1 VSAPLLV
8 LGIET
13 SCDETSAAVLRGER
27 ELLGHVIF
35 TQDVHRLY
43 GGVVPELAS
52 RAHLRTVDDVVAA
65 ALAEAGV
72 RLRDVDVVGVTSG
85 PGLIGALLV
94 GVAWGKAAAW
104 AAGKPVVGV
113 HHMEG
118 HLFATHLE
126 DPAAVPPFVA
136 LLVSGGHT
144 LLLHVRAWGDYRLL
158 GGTRDDAAGEAFD
171 KAAKLLGL
179 PYPGGPAIERAA
191 GGGDPERHRLP
202 RPLLNRGQRPGEP
215 GYYDLS
221 FSGLKNAVRLRV
233 RALER
238 EGTLAA
244 EVPHVAA
251 AFQAAAVEV
260 LAEKTARA
268 VRETGCRRV
277 VLGGGVANSRALRNA
292 VASRLG
298 PGGALHVPTPRLA
311 TDNAAM
317 IARATAFRYGR
328 GEVAGL
334 DLNAR
339 ADLPF
344 PGLHGAEGAVE
355 RPLRGNGTRVASGR
369 GGTASTGSQGRAP

>member
-1 VSAPLLV
+1 VSRPPIV

-27 ELLGHVIF
+27 ELLGHVVF

-43 GGVVPELAS
+43 GGVVPEIAS

-65 ALAEAGV
+65 AL
-72 RLRDVDVVGVTSG
+72 RDADLSLSEVDVVGVTAG

-126 DPAAVPPFVA
+126 DAGAEPPFVA

-144 LLLHVRAWGDYRLL
+144 MLLWVPAWGDYRLL
-158 GGTRDDAAGEAFD
+158 GATRDDAAGEAFD

-179 PYPGGPAIERAA
+179 PYPGGPSIQRAA
-191 GGGDPERHRLP
+191 ADGAAARHRLP
-202 RPLLNRGQRPGEP
+202 RPLLNRGQRAGEP
-215 GYYDLS
+215 DYYDFS
-221 FSGLKNAVRLRV
+221 FSGLKNALRLRV
-233 RALER
+233 REVEAA
-238 EGTLAA
+238 GTLTA
-244 EVPHVAA
+244 EVPHLAA
-251 AFQAAAVEV
+251 AFQEAAVEV
-260 LAEKTARA
+260 LAEKTLRA
-268 VRETGCRRV
+268 VRETDCRRV
-277 VLGGGVANSRALRNA
+277 VLGGGVANSRALREA
-292 VASRLG
+292 IASRLG
-298 PGGALHVPTPRLA
+298 AGGALFAPSPRLA

-317 IARATAFRYGR
+317 IARAALFRYGR

-334 DLNAR
+334 ELNAR

-344 PGLHGAEGAVE
+344 PGLRRPDGSAVQP
-355 RPLRGNGTRVASGR
+355 RRRSGTRVATAA
-369 GGTASTGSQGRAP
+369 GGAATPEREGKRP

>member
-1 VSAPLLV
+1 VSAPPLV

-52 RAHLRTVDDVVAA
+52 RAHLRTVDDVVAG

-72 RLRDVDVVGVTSG
+72 RLGDVDVVGVTAG

-94 GVAWGKAAAW
+94 GVAWAKGAAW

-126 DPAAVPPFVA
+126 DPDAVPPFVA

-144 LLLHVRAWGDYRLL
+144 LLLHVPAWGDYRLL

-179 PYPGGPAIERAA
+179 PYPGGPSIERAA
-191 GGGDPERHRLP
+191 AGGDPGRHRLP
-202 RPLLNRGQRPGEP
+202 RPLLNRGQRAGEP
-215 GYYDLS
+215 DYYDLS
-221 FSGLKNAVRLRV
+221 FSGLKNALRLQV

-238 EGTLAA
+238 EGVLTD
-244 EVPHVAA
+244 EVPHLAA

-260 LAEKTARA
+260 LAEKTVRA
-268 VRETGCRRV
+268 VRDTGCRRV
-277 VLGGGVANSRALRNA
+277 VLGGGVANSRALREA

-298 PGGALHVPTPRLA
+298 PGGTLHAPSPRLA

-317 IARATAFRYGR
+317 IARAAAFRHAL

-334 DLNAR
+334 ELNAR

-344 PGLHGAEGAVE
+344 PGLRRADGAAG
-355 RPLRGNGTRVASGR
+355 RPLRGSGTRVASD
-369 GGTASTGSQGRAP
+369 GGGAESTGSQGSPP